1 MVIHKKNQKIGHRKR
16 VSRETMGVGKNAK
29 PKLSKL
35 LTGSKDIQI
44 KSMRE
49 LLDSEFL

>member
-1 MVIHKKNQKIGHRKR
+1 
-16 VSRETMGVGKNAK
+16 VSREMMVVGKDAK
-29 PKLSKL
+29 AKLSKL

-49 LLDSEFL
+49 ILDSEFL